1 MTVRNDTGN
10 TREDKFLA
18 HVYQQTI
25 GAQAEQYAAA
35 YDASVGL
42 KRFTDWL
49 QDHAAAELDADQAV
63 AQLYSRH
70 YQPLIRLAALLVRD
84 AATAEEVV
92 QDAFVAMHGAWPRLG
107 DAENALAYLRQ
118 AVVNRSRSVLRHRSV
133 VGTPLS
139 EAQPDTPS
147 NEHEALDLP
156 ELPGTTLLEAQPDT
170 PSAEREALDLLE
182 LPAARAAL
190 RGLPERQR
198 EAIVLRYC
206 ADLSE
211 DQIAAAM
218 RISRGA
224 VKSHTARGLSA
235 LRAAL
240 ERATSPPARPEDIG
254 HGPSNP

>member
-10 TREDKFLA
+10 THEDEFLA

-35 YDASVGL
+35 HDANAGL

-49 QDHAAAELDADQAV
+49 QDHAAAELEPDADQAV
-63 AQLYSRH
+63 VQLYSLH
-70 YQPLIRLAALLVRD
+70 YRSLVRLAALLVRD
-84 AATAEEVV
+84 TATAEEVV
-92 QDAFVAMHGAWPRLG
+92 QDAFVAMRDAWRRLG
-107 DAENALAYLRQ
+107 DAEKALAYLRQ

-133 VGTPLS
+133 VDRNLQQAP
-139 EAQPDTPS
+139 
-147 NEHEALDLP
+147 
-156 ELPGTTLLEAQPDT
+156 PDT
-170 PSAEREALDLLE
+170 PSAEHKALDLLE
-182 LPAARAAL
+182 LPTARAAL
-190 RGLPERQR
+190 RGLPQRQR
-198 EAIVLRYC
+198 EAIVLHY

-240 ERATSPPARPEDIG
+240 EQAIPQPARPEDSG